1 MNPWH
6 TAALLLVIWAVT
18 FALRAAPFA
27 ASRWLRD
34 NEFIRNLGLLLPV
47 GVMAVLVVGMLRDT
61 PWEAWAWVPSI
72 AGVAVTAALHFWRDN
87 VLLSLVGGIASYG
100 LLLLV
105 VP

>member
-34 NEFIRNLGLLLPV
+34 NEFIRDLGLLLPV
-47 GVMAVLVVGMLRDT
+47 GVMAVLVVGMLQDT
-61 PWEAWAWVPSI
+61 PWAGWAWVPSI
-72 AGVAVTAALHFWRDN
+72 AGVVVTAALHFWRDN